1 MNESQGSIEHEE
13 NDTKNEADQ
22 QNDFEQLYNQSLKS
36 FKSGTVVRGRV
47 LQVRSGFVMLD
58 LGYKS
63 DGIIPVEQ
71 FTPEELKALKPG
83 DELEVLLEAAE
94 DANGNLM
101 LSREKA
107 KKLQVWDNLNRAY
120 QTGAPVKGT
129 VISAIKGGL
138 TVDIGGVEAFLPGSQ
153 IDTKP
158 VQQLNRMIGQVL
170 DLKILKMNSGR
181 GNIVLSRRAILE
193 QHLNAKKVEMLSTL
207 VEGQVVTGT
216 IKNITEYGAFVDLG
230 GIDGLLHIT
239 DMSWGRINHP
249 SEILKVGD
257 TIEVVVLKYDKEKQ
271 KVSLG
276 IKQKTEDPWLAA
288 SQKYSVGSR
297 VSGKVVSLTDY
308 GAFIELEHGVEGLIH
323 VSEMSWTQ
331 RVKHPSKIVAVGDV
345 VETQVLAVDAA
356 GKRISLGMKQIEPNP
371 WHSINDRYPVGTEV
385 EGKVKTITDFG
396 AFIGLEEGID
406 GLIHISDL
414 SWTKHVKHPS
424 EVLKKG
430 QKTKAVVLSFDEQ
443 KERISLGLK
452 QLTPDPWDKAIL
464 DRYKVGQDET
474 VKVTKVADFG
484 AFVELE
490 HGIEGL
496 IPSSEM
502 MKDAPALKEGDE
514 LTARVIKVD
523 KGERKIALSVKAL
536 HKDKAQ
542 NNDNDRTTLKDY
554 MNQQEKPDTTIGALL
569 KERS

>member
-1 MNESQGSIEHEE
+1 MNESQGNIEQDEYE
-13 NDTKNEADQ
+13 TAGEASQ
-22 QNDFEQLYNQSLKS
+22 QNEFEQLYSQSLKS

-94 DANGNLM
+94 DANGNLL

-107 KKLQVWDNLNRAY
+107 KKLQVWDDLNRAH

-129 VISAIKGGL
+129 VISVIKGGL

-158 VQQLNRMIGQVL
+158 VQQMNRMIGQVL
-170 DLKILKMNSGR
+170 DMKILKMNSGR

-193 QHLNAKKVEMLSTL
+193 QHLNVKKEETLSTL

-216 IKNITEYGAFVDLG
+216 IKNVTEYGAFVDLG

-239 DMSWGRINHP
+239 DMSWGRISHP

-257 TIEVVVLKYDKEKQ
+257 RIEVVVLKYDKEKQ

-276 IKQKTEDPWLAA
+276 IKQKTVDPWLAA
-288 SQKYSVGSR
+288 SHKYAVGSR
-297 VSGKVVSLTDY
+297 VGGKVVSLTDY
-308 GAFIELEHGVEGLIH
+308 GAFIELERGVEGLVH

-331 RVKHPSKIVAVGDV
+331 RVKHPSKVVSVGDM
-345 VETQVLAVDAA
+345 VEAQVLAVDPA
-356 GKRISLGMKQIEPNP
+356 GKRISLGMKQIAPNP
-371 WHSINDRYPVGTEV
+371 WHSIGDRYPVGSEV
-385 EGKVKTITDFG
+385 EGKIRTITDFG

-414 SWTKHVKHPS
+414 SWTKHVKNPS

-430 QKTKAVVLSFDEQ
+430 QKIRAVVLSIDAH

-452 QLTPDPWDKAIL
+452 QLTPDPWDKAIPE
-464 DRYKVGQDET
+464 RYKVGQDET
-474 VKVTKVADFG
+474 VRVTKIADFG

-496 IPSSEM
+496 IPASEM
-502 MKDAPALKEGDE
+502 VKDSPAFNEGDE
-514 LTARVIKVD
+514 VTARVIKVD
-523 KGERKIALSVKAL
+523 KGERKLALSL
-536 HKDKAQ
+536 KAQ
-542 NNDNDRTTLKDY
+542 LRGNDRSTLKDY
-554 MNQQEKPDTTIGALL
+554 MNQQEKPDTSIGALL
-569 KERS
+569 KERTNPS

>member
-1 MNESQGSIEHEE
+1 MDDRLEHKEHEE
-13 NDTKNEADQ
+13 NDAPDGANQDHE
-22 QNDFEQLYNQSLKS
+22 FERLYNQSLKS

-47 LQVRSGFVMLD
+47 LQVRSGVVMLD

-71 FTPEELKALKPG
+71 FTEEELKALKPG
-83 DELEVLLEAAE
+83 DELDVLLEAAE
-94 DANGNLM
+94 DANGNLL
-101 LSREKA
+101 LSRDKA
-107 KKLQVWDNLNRAY
+107 KKLQVWEDLNRAY
-120 QTGAPVKGT
+120 QAGTPVKGR
-129 VISAIKGGL
+129 VLAVIKGGL

-158 VQQLNRMIGQVL
+158 VHQLNRMIGQVL
-170 DLKILKMNSGR
+170 DMKVIKMNSGR
-181 GNIVLSRRAILE
+181 GNIVLSRRALLE
-193 QHLNAKKVEMLSTL
+193 KDLSAKKAETLSSL
-207 VEGQVVTGT
+207 AEGQVVSGVV
-216 IKNITEYGAFVDLG
+216 KNVTEYGAFVDLG

-239 DMSWGRINHP
+239 DMSWGRISHP
-249 SEILKVGD
+249 SEVCAVGD
-257 TIEVVVLKYDKEKQ
+257 KIEVVVLKYDREKQ

-276 IKQKTEDPWLAA
+276 IKQKTQDPWLSVAE
-288 SQKYSVGSR
+288 KYPVGGR
-297 VSGKVVSLTDY
+297 VRGKVVSLTDY
-308 GAFIELEHGVEGLIH
+308 GAFVELEHGVEGLVH

-331 RVKHPSKIVAVGDV
+331 KVKHPSKVVSVGDSI
-345 VETQVLAVDAA
+345 EAQVLAMDPA
-356 GKRISLGMKQIEPNP
+356 GKRISLGMKQVEANP
-371 WHSINDRYPVGTEV
+371 WHSIGDRYPVGSEV

-414 SWTKHVKHPS
+414 SWTRHIKHPS
-424 EVLKKG
+424 ELLKKG
-430 QKTKAVVLSFDEQ
+430 QKTRVVVLSLDPQ

-452 QLTPDPWDKAIL
+452 QLTPDPWEKAIL

-496 IPSSEM
+496 IPASETL
-502 MKDAPALKEGDE
+502 KDAPAIKEGDE
-514 LTARVIKVD
+514 VNARVIKVD
-523 KGERKIALSVKAL
+523 KGDRKIALSIKARVKGE
-536 HKDKAQ
+536 
-542 NNDNDRTTLKDY
+542 DRSNLRDFMK
-554 MNQQEKPDTTIGALL
+554 QQEKPDTTIGALL

>member
-1 MNESQGSIEHEE
+1 MNEGQGNIEQEE
-13 NDTKNEADQ
+13 NETPDEASQ
-22 QNDFEQLYNQSLKS
+22 QNEFEQLYNQSLKS

-47 LQVRSGFVMLD
+47 LQVRAGFVMLD

-71 FTPEELKALKPG
+71 FTPEELKALNPG

-107 KKLQVWDNLNRAY
+107 KKLQVWDDLNRAH
-120 QTGAPVKGT
+120 QTGTTVKGR
-129 VISAIKGGL
+129 VVSVIKGGL

-153 IDTKP
+153 IDIKP
-158 VQQLNRMIGQVL
+158 VHQLNRMIGQVL

-181 GNIVLSRRAILE
+181 GNIVISRRAILE
-193 QHLNAKKVEMLSTL
+193 QNLNVKKEETLSSL
-207 VEGQVVTGT
+207 VEGQLVTGT
-216 IKNITEYGAFVDLG
+216 IKNVTEYGAFVDLG

-257 TIEVVVLKYDKEKQ
+257 KIEVVVLKYDKEKQ

-276 IKQKTEDPWLAA
+276 IKQKTGDPWLAA
-288 SQKYSVGSR
+288 SQKYAVGSR
-297 VSGKVVSLTDY
+297 VSGKVISLTDY

-331 RVKHPSKIVAVGDV
+331 RVKHPSKVVSVGDI
-345 VETQVLAVDAA
+345 VEAQVLVVDPA
-356 GKRISLGMKQIEPNP
+356 GKRISLGMKQIVPNP
-371 WHSINDRYPVGTEV
+371 WHSIGDRYPVGAEV

-414 SWTKHVKHPS
+414 SWTKHVKNPS
-424 EVLKKG
+424 EALKKG
-430 QKTKAVVLSFDEQ
+430 QKIRAVVLSIDAQ

-452 QLTPDPWDKAIL
+452 QLTPDPWDKAIPE
-464 DRYKVGQDET
+464 RYKVGQDET
-474 VKVTKVADFG
+474 VKVTKITDFG

-496 IPSSEM
+496 IPASEM
-502 MKDAPALKEGDE
+502 VKDAPAIKEGDE
-514 LTARVIKVD
+514 VTARVIKVD
-523 KGERKIALSVKAL
+523 KGERKIALSI
-536 HKDKAQ
+536 KAQ
-542 NNDNDRTTLKDY
+542 IKGNDRSTLKDY
-554 MNQQEKPDTTIGALL
+554 MSQQEKPDTSIGALL
-569 KERS
+569 KERTDPS

>member
-1 MNESQGSIEHEE
+1 MDESQENIEQEE
-13 NDTKNEADQ
+13 NNTADEANQ

-71 FTPEELKALKPG
+71 FTPEELKSLKPG

-107 KKLQVWDNLNRAY
+107 KKLQVWDDLNKAH

-129 VISAIKGGL
+129 VISVIKGGL

-158 VQQLNRMIGQVL
+158 VHQLNRMIGQVL

-193 QHLNAKKVEMLSTL
+193 QQLNVKKEEMLSTL

-216 IKNITEYGAFVDLG
+216 IKNVTEYGAFVDLG

-239 DMSWGRINHP
+239 DMSWGRISHP

-257 TIEVVVLKYDKEKQ
+257 KMEVVVLKYDREKQ

-308 GAFIELEHGVEGLIH
+308 GAFVELEHGVEGLIH

-331 RVKHPSKIVAVGDV
+331 RVKHPSKVVAVGDV
-345 VETQVLAVDAA
+345 VETQVLAVDPS

-371 WHSINDRYPVGTEV
+371 WHSINDRYPVGAEV

-414 SWTKHVKHPS
+414 SWTRHVKHPS

-430 QKTKAVVLSFDEQ
+430 QKTKAVVLSIDAQ

-464 DRYKVGQDET
+464 DRYKVGQVET

-502 MKDAPALKEGDE
+502 TKDAPAIKEGDE
-514 LTARVIKVD
+514 MTARVIKVD
-523 KGERKIALSVKAL
+523 KGERKIALSVKVKN
-536 HKDKAQ
+536 KD
-542 NNDNDRTTLKDY
+542 DDRSTLKDY
-554 MNQQEKPDTTIGALL
+554 MQQQEKPDTTIGALL

>member
-1 MNESQGSIEHEE
+1 MNESQGNIEQDE
-13 NDTKNEADQ
+13 NETPDVASQ
-22 QNDFEQLYNQSLKS
+22 QNEFEQLYSQSLKS
-36 FKSGTVVRGRV
+36 FKSGTVVRGRI

-107 KKLQVWDNLNRAY
+107 KKLQVWDDLNRAH
-120 QTGAPVKGT
+120 QTGTPVKGR
-129 VISAIKGGL
+129 VVSVIKGGL
-138 TVDIGGVEAFLPGSQ
+138 TVDVGGVEAFLPGSQ

-158 VQQLNRMIGQVL
+158 VHQMNRMIGQVL

-193 QHLNAKKVEMLSTL
+193 QHLNVKKEETLSSL

-216 IKNITEYGAFVDLG
+216 IKNVTEYGAFVDLG

-239 DMSWGRINHP
+239 DMSWGRISHP

-257 TIEVVVLKYDKEKQ
+257 KIEVVVLKYDREKQ

-288 SQKYSVGSR
+288 SQKYAVGSR

-308 GAFIELEHGVEGLIH
+308 GAFIELERGVEGLIH

-331 RVKHPSKIVAVGDV
+331 RVKHPSKVVSVGDM
-345 VETQVLAVDAA
+345 VEAQVLAVDPA
-356 GKRISLGMKQIEPNP
+356 GKRISLGMKQIAPNP
-371 WHSINDRYPVGTEV
+371 WHSIGDRYPVGSEV

-414 SWTKHVKHPS
+414 SWTKHVKNPS
-424 EVLKKG
+424 EVFKKG
-430 QKTKAVVLSFDEQ
+430 QKIRAVVLSIDAQ

-452 QLTPDPWDKAIL
+452 QLTPDPWDRAIPE
-464 DRYKVGQDET
+464 RYKVGQDET
-474 VKVTKVADFG
+474 VKVTKIADFG

-496 IPSSEM
+496 IPASEM
-502 MKDAPALKEGDE
+502 VKDAPAFKEGDE
-514 LTARVIKVD
+514 VTARVIKVD
-523 KGERKIALSVKAL
+523 KGDRKIALSVKAQI
-536 HKDKAQ
+536 KG
-542 NNDNDRTTLKDY
+542 NDRSTLKDY
-554 MNQQEKPDTTIGALL
+554 MSQQEKPDTSIGALL
-569 KERS
+569 KERTDPS

>member
-1 MNESQGSIEHEE
+1 MNESQGNIEQDE
-13 NDTKNEADQ
+13 NETPDEASQ
-22 QNDFEQLYNQSLKS
+22 QNEFEQLYSQSLKS
-36 FKSGTVVRGRV
+36 FKSGTVVRGRI

-107 KKLQVWDNLNRAY
+107 KKLQVWDDLNRAH
-120 QTGAPVKGT
+120 QTGTPVKGR
-129 VISAIKGGL
+129 VVSVIKGGL

-158 VQQLNRMIGQVL
+158 VHQMNRMIGQVL

-193 QHLNAKKVEMLSTL
+193 QHLNVKKEETLSSL

-216 IKNITEYGAFVDLG
+216 IKNVTEYGAFVDLG

-239 DMSWGRINHP
+239 DMSWGRISHP

-257 TIEVVVLKYDKEKQ
+257 KIEVVVLKYDREKQ

-288 SQKYSVGSR
+288 SQKYAVGSR

-308 GAFIELEHGVEGLIH
+308 GAFIELERGVEGLIH

-331 RVKHPSKIVAVGDV
+331 RVKHPSKVVSVGDM
-345 VETQVLAVDAA
+345 VEAQVLAVDPA
-356 GKRISLGMKQIEPNP
+356 GKRISLGMKQIAPNP
-371 WHSINDRYPVGTEV
+371 WHSIGDRYPVGSEV

-414 SWTKHVKHPS
+414 SWTKHVKNPS

-430 QKTKAVVLSFDEQ
+430 QKIKAVVLSIDAQ

-452 QLTPDPWDKAIL
+452 QLTPDPWDKAIPE
-464 DRYKVGQDET
+464 RYKVGQDET
-474 VKVTKVADFG
+474 VKVTKIADFG

-496 IPSSEM
+496 IPASEM
-502 MKDAPALKEGDE
+502 VKDSPAFKEGDE
-514 LTARVIKVD
+514 VTARVIKVD
-523 KGERKIALSVKAL
+523 KGDRKIALSVKAQI
-536 HKDKAQ
+536 KG
-542 NNDNDRTTLKDY
+542 NDRSTLKDY
-554 MNQQEKPDTTIGALL
+554 MSQQEKPDTSIGALL
-569 KERS
+569 KERTDPS

>member
-1 MNESQGSIEHEE
+1 MNESQGNIEQDE
-13 NDTKNEADQ
+13 NETPDEANQ
-22 QNDFEQLYNQSLKS
+22 QNEFEQLYSQSLKS
-36 FKSGTVVRGRV
+36 FKSGTVVRGRI

-107 KKLQVWDNLNRAY
+107 KKLQVWDDLNRAH
-120 QTGAPVKGT
+120 QTGTPVKGR
-129 VISAIKGGL
+129 VVSVIKGGL

-158 VQQLNRMIGQVL
+158 VHQMNRMIGQVL

-193 QHLNAKKVEMLSTL
+193 QHLNVKKEETLSSL

-216 IKNITEYGAFVDLG
+216 IKNVTEYGAFVDLG

-239 DMSWGRINHP
+239 DMSWGRISHP

-257 TIEVVVLKYDKEKQ
+257 KIEVVVLKYDREKQ

-288 SQKYSVGSR
+288 SQKYAVGSR

-308 GAFIELEHGVEGLIH
+308 GAFIELERGVEGLIH

-331 RVKHPSKIVAVGDV
+331 RVKHPSKVVSVGDM
-345 VETQVLAVDAA
+345 VEAQVLAVDPA
-356 GKRISLGMKQIEPNP
+356 GKRISLGMKQIAPNP
-371 WHSINDRYPVGTEV
+371 WHSIGDRYPVGSEV

-414 SWTKHVKHPS
+414 SWTKHVKNPS

-430 QKTKAVVLSFDEQ
+430 QKIRAVVLSIDAQ

-452 QLTPDPWDKAIL
+452 QLTPDPWDKAIPE
-464 DRYKVGQDET
+464 RYKVGQDET
-474 VKVTKVADFG
+474 VKVTKIADFG

-496 IPSSEM
+496 IPASEM
-502 MKDAPALKEGDE
+502 VKDSPAFKEGDE
-514 LTARVIKVD
+514 VTARVIKVD
-523 KGERKIALSVKAL
+523 KGDRKIALSVKAQI
-536 HKDKAQ
+536 KG
-542 NNDNDRTTLKDY
+542 NDRSTLKDY
-554 MNQQEKPDTTIGALL
+554 MSQQEKPDTSIGALL
-569 KERS
+569 KERTDPS